1 MMTVEVRIPSP
12 LKSLTGGK
20 ELLQSKGTTVGE
32 VIQEVI
38 SAHPQLKERL
48 CDENGDVRRFITIL
62 LNSED
67 IRFMKNLDTRVN
79 DGDNLFIIPPIG
91 GGSKS
96 IPGHA
101 ILGQGFTSQWDEI
114 EGKRLRGGKVFVL
127 GAGGLGSPAA
137 LYLASAGVGT
147 LGIADSDIVDLSNL
161 HRQLLHFTED
171 VGREKV
177 RSARTKLQAL
187 NPDVKIRT
195 YETRLTSENVREIIA
210 PYDVII
216 DGSDNF
222 PTKFLI
228 NDACYFEKKPL
239 VLGGILKFYGQ
250 ATVFHPWYK
259 GPCYRCI
266 FPNPPPPGSV
276 PSCQE
281 AGVIGAI
288 AGIIGMI
295 QAFEAMKLLSGQG
308 DPLIGRFLV
317 LDALDMTFSEFNLE
331 RDENCR
337 LCGKDAS
344 ITQLVDYQQVCQA

>member
-1 MMTVEVRIPSP
+1 MSVEVRIPSP

-20 ELLQSKGTTVGE
+20 DVIQSKGSTVGE

-38 SAHPQLKERL
+38 SAYPQLRERL
-48 CDENGDVRRFITIL
+48 CDEKGDVRRFINIF
-62 LNSED
+62 LNNED
-67 IRFMKNLDTRVN
+67 IRFKENLDTPVN
-79 DGDNLFIIPPIG
+79 DGDGLSIIPAIAG
-91 GGSKS
+91 GAGSPLVQD
-96 IPGHA
+96 IPG
-101 ILGQGFTSQWDEI
+101 QGYSFQSAGIEDEGLRK
-114 EGKRLRGGKVFVL
+114 GKAFIL

-137 LYLASAGVGT
+137 LFLASAGIGT
-147 LGIADSDIVDLSNL
+147 LGIADSDVVDLSNL

-177 RSARTKLQAL
+177 RSARTKLKAL
-187 NPDVKIRT
+187 NPDVKVRT
-195 YETRLTSENVREIIA
+195 YKTRVTSENVREIIR

-250 ATVFHPWYK
+250 TTVFHPWNR

-266 FPNPPPPGSV
+266 FPNPPPPGAV

-295 QAFEAMKLLSGQG
+295 QAVEAIKLLSGQG

-317 LDALDMTFSEFNLE
+317 FDALDMTFNEFNIK
-331 RDENCR
+331 RDENCP

-344 ITQLVDYQQVCQA
+344 ITQLLDYEQVCQA

>member
-1 MMTVEVRIPSP
+1 MSVRARIPSP
-12 LKSLTGGK
+12 LKSLTNGK
-20 ELLQSKGTTVGE
+20 DVIESRGTTVGE
-32 VIQEVI
+32 GIQQVI
-38 SAHPQLKERL
+38 SAHPELRETL
-48 CDENGDVRRFITIL
+48 CDEAGNMRRFINIF
-62 LNSED
+62 LNNED
-67 IRFMKNLDTRVN
+67 IRSLRNLDTPVN
-79 DGDNLFIIPPIG
+79 EGDSLSFIPAIAG
-91 GGSKS
+91 GAESTPDHRTLRQGISPQWAELK
-96 IPGHA
+96 GKG
-101 ILGQGFTSQWDEI
+101 LGE
-114 EGKRLRGGKVFVL
+114 GKVFIL

-137 LYLASAGVGT
+137 LLLASEGVGT
-147 LGIADSDIVDLSNL
+147 LGIADLDVVDLSNL
-161 HRQLLHFTED
+161 HRQLLHFTND
-171 VGREKV
+171 VGRKKV
-177 RSARTKLQAL
+177 RSARTKLKAL
-187 NPDVKIRT
+187 NPDVKVRT
-195 YETRLTSENVREIIA
+195 YQTRVTSENVREIIR

-266 FPNPPPPGSV
+266 LPSPPPPGSV

-288 AGIIGMI
+288 AGIIGMV
-295 QAFEAMKLLSGQG
+295 QALEAIKLLSGQG

-317 LDALDMTFSEFNLE
+317 FDALDMTFNEFNIV
-331 RDENCR
+331 RNENCP

>member
-1 MMTVEVRIPSP
+1 MSVRVRIPSP

-20 ELLQSKGTTVGE
+20 DVIESKGNTVGG
-32 VIQEVI
+32 VIRKVI
-38 SAHPQLKERL
+38 SSYPQLRKRL
-48 CDENGDVRRFITIL
+48 CDEKGEVRRFINIF
-62 LNSED
+62 LNNED
-67 IRFMKNLDTRVN
+67 IRSMRNLDTPVN
-79 DGDNLFIIPPIG
+79 DGDSLSIIPSIAG
-91 GGSKS
+91 GAEYT
-96 IPGHA
+96 HA
-101 ILGQGFTSQWDEI
+101 QDIIGQGYSFESAGIKE
-114 EGKRLRGGKVFVL
+114 EKLREGKVFIL

-137 LYLASAGVGT
+137 LYLASAGIGT
-147 LGIADSDIVDLSNL
+147 IGIADSDVVDLSNL
-161 HRQLLHFTED
+161 HRQLLHFTND

-177 RSARTKLQAL
+177 RSARAKLKAL
-187 NPDVKIRT
+187 NPGVKVRT
-195 YETRLTSENVREIIA
+195 YETRVTSENVREIIR

-250 ATVFHPWYK
+250 VTVFHPWYK

-266 FPNPPPPGSV
+266 LPDPPPPGSV

-295 QAFEAMKLLSGQG
+295 QAFEAIKLLSGQG

-317 LDALDMTFSEFNLE
+317 FDALDMNFSEFNIV
-331 RDENCR
+331 RNENCP

>member
-1 MMTVEVRIPSP
+1 MSVEVRIPSP

-20 ELLQSKGTTVGE
+20 DVIQSEGSTVGE
-32 VIQEVI
+32 VLQELI
-38 SAHPQLKERL
+38 SAHPQLRGML
-48 CDENGDVRRFITIL
+48 CGENGDMRRFINIF
-62 LNSED
+62 LNNED
-67 IRFMKNLDTRVN
+67 IRFMKNLDTPVN
-79 DGDNLFIIPPIG
+79 DGDSLSVIPAIAG
-91 GGSKS
+91 GGGFPPTQG
-96 IPGHA
+96 IPG
-101 ILGQGFTSQWDEI
+101 QGYSFQSAGMKAQ
-114 EGKRLRGGKVFVL
+114 RLRERKVFIL

-137 LYLASAGVGT
+137 LHLASAGVGT
-147 LGIADSDIVDLSNL
+147 LGIADSDVVDLSNL
-161 HRQLLHFTED
+161 HRQLLHFSKD
-171 VGREKV
+171 VGRGKV
-177 RSARTKLQAL
+177 RSARAKLKAL
-187 NPDVKIRT
+187 NPDVKVRT
-195 YETRLTSENVREIIA
+195 YETRVTSENVRKIIE

-222 PTKFLI
+222 PSKFLI

-266 FPNPPPPGSV
+266 FPHPPPSGSV

-295 QAFEAMKLLSGQG
+295 QAFEAIKLLSGQG

-317 LDALDMTFSEFNLE
+317 FDALDMTFSEFNME
-331 RDENCR
+331 RDENCP

>member
-1 MMTVEVRIPSP
+1 MSVRVRIPSP

-20 ELLQSKGTTVGE
+20 DVVESKGNTVGE
-32 VIQEVI
+32 VIREVI
-38 SAHPQLKERL
+38 SAYPQLGERL
-48 CDENGDVRRFITIL
+48 CDEKGDVRRFINIF
-62 LNSED
+62 LNDED
-67 IRFMKNLDTRVN
+67 IRFMEHLETPVN
-79 DGDNLFIIPPIG
+79 DGDRLSIIPAIA
-91 GGSKS
+91 GGSES
-96 IPGHA
+96 FPDRA
-101 ILGQGFTSQWDEI
+101 MLGQGPSSHLAGMKEETLKE
-114 EGKRLRGGKVFVL
+114 GKVFIL

-137 LYLASAGVGT
+137 LYLASAGIGT

-161 HRQLLHFTED
+161 HRQLLHFTND
-171 VGREKV
+171 VGKVKV
-177 RSARTKLQAL
+177 RSAKAKLKAL
-187 NPDVKIRT
+187 NPNVNVRT
-195 YETRLTSENVREIIA
+195 YRTRVSSENVREIIR

-228 NDACYFEKKPL
+228 NDACYFERKPL

-266 FPNPPPPGSV
+266 FPNPPPPGAV

-288 AGIIGMI
+288 AGIVGMI
-295 QAFEAMKLLSGQG
+295 QAFEAIKLLSGQG

-317 LDALDMTFSEFNLE
+317 FDALDMSFNEFNIV
-331 RDENCR
+331 RNENCP

-344 ITQLVDYQQVCQA
+344 ITHLVDYQQVCQA

>member
-1 MMTVEVRIPSP
+1 MSVQVKIPSP
-12 LKSLTGGK
+12 LKSLTGGRD
-20 ELLQSKGTTVGE
+20 LLQSKGTTVGE
-32 VIQEVI
+32 VIQGVI
-38 SAHPQLKERL
+38 SAHPQLMERL
-48 CDENGDVRRFITIL
+48 CNENGEVRRFINIF
-62 LNSED
+62 LNDED
-67 IRFMKNLDTRVN
+67 IRFMKNLETPVN
-79 DGDNLFIIPPIG
+79 DGDSLFIIPAIA
-91 GGSKS
+91 GGSVS
-96 IPGHA
+96 TPGEIIRA
-101 ILGQGFTSQWDEI
+101 RRFSLRWAGVKDEKLK
-114 EGKRLRGGKVFVL
+114 EARVFIL

-137 LYLASAGVGT
+137 FYLASAGIGT
-147 LGIADSDIVDLSNL
+147 LGIADSDVVDLSNL
-161 HRQLLHFTED
+161 HRQLLHFTKD

-177 RSARTKLQAL
+177 RSARGKLKAL
-187 NPDVKIRT
+187 NPNVKVRT
-195 YETRLTSENVREIIA
+195 YRTRVTSENVREIIR

-250 ATVFHPWYK
+250 ATVFHPWYN

-266 FPNPPPPGSV
+266 FPNPPPPGAV

-295 QAFEAMKLLSGQG
+295 QAFEALKLLSGLG

-317 LDALDMTFSEFNLE
+317 FDALDMTFNEFNIE
-331 RDENCR
+331 RDENCP
-337 LCGKDAS
+337 LCGKAPS

>member
-1 MMTVEVRIPSP
+1 MSVEVRIPSP

-20 ELLQSKGTTVGE
+20 DVILSKGGTVGE

-38 SAHPQLKERL
+38 SAYPQLRERL
-48 CDENGDVRRFITIL
+48 CDENGDVRRFINIF
-62 LNSED
+62 LNDED
-67 IRFMKNLDTRVN
+67 IRFMKNFETPVN
-79 DGDNLFIIPPIG
+79 DGDRLSIIPAIA
-91 GGSKS
+91 GGSES
-96 IPGHA
+96 IPGKVF
-101 ILGQGFTSQWDEI
+101 LGEGISRHWKEI
-114 EGKRLRGGKVFVL
+114 KKERLKEGKVFIL

-147 LGIADSDIVDLSNL
+147 LGIADSDVVDLSNL
-161 HRQLLHFTED
+161 HRQLLHFTRD

-177 RSARTKLQAL
+177 RSARAKLKAL
-187 NPDVKIRT
+187 DQDVKVRT
-195 YETRLTSENVREIIA
+195 YETRVTSENVREIIR

-239 VLGGILKFYGQ
+239 VLGGILRFYGQ

-295 QAFEAMKLLSGQG
+295 QAFEAMKLLLGQG
-308 DPLIGRFLV
+308 DALIGRFLV
-317 LDALDMTFSEFNLE
+317 FDALDMTFDEFNME
-331 RDENCR
+331 KDEDCA
-337 LCGKDAS
+337 LCGKNAS
-344 ITQLVDYQQVCQA
+344 INQLVDYQQICQA

>member
-1 MMTVEVRIPSP
+1 MSVRVRIPSP

-20 ELLQSKGTTVGE
+20 DVIECKGNTVGE
-32 VIQEVI
+32 VIGEVI
-38 SAHPQLKERL
+38 SAYPQLRERL
-48 CDENGDVRRFITIL
+48 CDEKGDVRRFINIF
-62 LNSED
+62 LNDED
-67 IRFMKNLDTRVN
+67 IRFMENLETPVN
-79 DGDNLFIIPPIG
+79 DGDSLSIIPAIA
-91 GGSKS
+91 GGSES
-96 IPGHA
+96 MPGRA
-101 ILGQGFTSQWDEI
+101 ILG
-114 EGKRLRGGKVFVL
+114 EGLSSHLAGMKEETLKEGKVFIL

-137 LYLASAGVGT
+137 LYLASAGIGT

-161 HRQLLHFTED
+161 HRQLLHFTKD
-171 VGREKV
+171 VGRVKV
-177 RSARTKLQAL
+177 RSARAKLRAL
-187 NPDVKIRT
+187 NPNVKVRT
-195 YETRLTSENVREIIA
+195 YRTRVSSENVREIIR

-222 PTKFLI
+222 PTKFLM

-266 FPNPPPPGSV
+266 FPNPPPPGAV

-288 AGIIGMI
+288 AGIMGMV
-295 QAFEAMKLLSGQG
+295 QAFEAIKLLTGQG

-317 LDALDMTFSEFNLE
+317 FDALDMTFNEFSIE
-331 RDENCR
+331 RDEHCP

-344 ITQLVDYQQVCQA
+344 ITQLVDYEQVCQA

>member
-1 MMTVEVRIPSP
+1 MSVEVRIPSP
-12 LKSLTGGK
+12 LKPLTDGK
-20 ELLQSKGTTVGE
+20 DVIQSKGSTVGE
-32 VIQEVI
+32 VIQEAI
-38 SAHPQLKERL
+38 SAYPQLRERL
-48 CDENGDVRRFITIL
+48 CDE
-62 LNSED
+62 
-67 IRFMKNLDTRVN
+67 K
-79 DGDNLFIIPPIG
+79 
-91 GGSKS
+91 
-96 IPGHA
+96 
-101 ILGQGFTSQWDEI
+101 
-114 EGKRLRGGKVFVL
+114 GKEKGLKEGKVFIL

-147 LGIADSDIVDLSNL
+147 LGIADSDVVDLSNL
-161 HRQLLHFTED
+161 HRQLLHGTKD

-177 RSARTKLQAL
+177 HSARGKLKAF
-187 NPDVKIRT
+187 NPDVKVRT
-195 YETRLTSENVREIIA
+195 YRTRVTSGNVRKIIR

-266 FPNPPPPGSV
+266 FPNLPPPGAV

-288 AGIIGMI
+288 AGIIGMV
-295 QAFEAMKLLSGQG
+295 QAFEAIKLLSGQG

-317 LDALDMTFSEFNLE
+317 FDVLDMTFNEFNIV
-331 RDENCR
+331 RDEHCP

-344 ITQLVDYQQVCQA
+344 ITQLVDYEQVCQA

>member
-1 MMTVEVRIPSP
+1 MSVEVRIPSP

-20 ELLQSKGTTVGE
+20 DVIQSKGSTVGE
-32 VIQEVI
+32 VIQAVI
-38 SAHPQLKERL
+38 SVYPQLRERL
-48 CDENGDVRRFITIL
+48 FDEKGDVRRFINIF
-62 LNSED
+62 LNDED
-67 IRFMKNLDTRVN
+67 IRFMKNLETPVN
-79 DGDNLFIIPPIG
+79 DGDSLSIIPAIA
-91 GGSKS
+91 GGSES
-96 IPGHA
+96 SPSPMIPG
-101 ILGQGFTSQWDEI
+101 QGLSSQWEEMKD
-114 EGKRLRGGKVFVL
+114 GKLKGGRVFIL

-147 LGIADSDIVDLSNL
+147 VGIADSDVVDLSNL
-161 HRQLLHFTED
+161 HRQLLHFTKD

-177 RSARTKLQAL
+177 RSARGKLKAL
-187 NPDVKIRT
+187 NPDVKVRT
-195 YETRLTSENVREIIA
+195 YLTRVTSQNVREIIR

-266 FPNPPPPGSV
+266 FPHPPPPGAV

-288 AGIIGMI
+288 AGIIGMV
-295 QAFEAMKLLSGQG
+295 QAVEAMKLLSGQG

-317 LDALDMTFSEFNLE
+317 FDALDMTFNEFNIE
-331 RDENCR
+331 RDENCP

>member
-1 MMTVEVRIPSP
+1 MGVEVRIPSP
-12 LKSLTGGK
+12 LKPHMHGK
-20 ELLQSKGTTVGE
+20 DVIQRKGSTVGG

-38 SAHPQLKERL
+38 SAYPQLKERL
-48 CDENGDVRRFITIL
+48 YDEKGDMRRFINIFL
-62 LNSED
+62 HDED
-67 IRFMKNLDTRVN
+67 IRFMENLETPVN
-79 DGDNLFIIPPIG
+79 DGYVFSITPAIA
-91 GGSKS
+91 GGSES
-96 IPGHA
+96 IPCQVIPGS
-101 ILGQGFTSQWDEI
+101 GYSSQSAGMKE
-114 EGKRLRGGKVFVL
+114 ERLKEGKVFIL

-147 LGIADSDIVDLSNL
+147 LGIADSDVVDLSNL
-161 HRQLLHFTED
+161 HRQLLHFTKD

-177 RSARTKLQAL
+177 RSAKGKLKAL
-187 NPDVKIRT
+187 NPDVRVRT
-195 YETRLTSENVREIIA
+195 YRTRVTSGNVREIIR

-250 ATVFHPWYK
+250 ATVFNPWSK

-266 FPNPPPPGSV
+266 VPNPPPPGTV

-288 AGIIGMI
+288 AGIIGMV
-295 QAFEAMKLLSGQG
+295 QAFETIKLLSGLG

-317 LDALDMTFSEFNLE
+317 FDALDMTFNEFNIE
-331 RDENCR
+331 RNENCP

>member
-1 MMTVEVRIPSP
+1 MSVEVRIPSP

-20 ELLQSKGTTVGE
+20 DVIQSKGNTVGE

-38 SAHPQLKERL
+38 SAYPTLRERL
-48 CDENGDVRRFITIL
+48 CDEKGDVRRFINIF
-62 LNSED
+62 LNDED
-67 IRFMKNLDTRVN
+67 IRFMKNLETPVN
-79 DGDNLFIIPPIG
+79 DGDSLSIIPAIA
-91 GGSKS
+91 GGSES
-96 IPGHA
+96 TPGQV
-101 ILGQGFTSQWDEI
+101 ILGQSFSPQWDGMKVERI
-114 EGKRLRGGKVFVL
+114 KEGKVFIL

-147 LGIADSDIVDLSNL
+147 IGIADSDVVDLSNL
-161 HRQLLHFTED
+161 HRQVLHFTKD

-177 RSARTKLQAL
+177 RSARGKLKAL
-187 NPDVKIRT
+187 NPEVKVRT
-195 YETRLTSENVREIIA
+195 YRTRVTSQNVREIIR

-250 ATVFHPWYK
+250 ATVFHPWFK

-266 FPNPPPPGSV
+266 FPNPPPPGAV

-288 AGIIGMI
+288 AGIIGMV
-295 QAFEAMKLLSGQG
+295 QAFEAMKILSGQG
-308 DPLIGRFLV
+308 DPIIGRFLV
-317 LDALDMTFSEFNLE
+317 FDALDMTFKEFNIE
-331 RDENCR
+331 RDENCP
-337 LCGKDAS
+337 LCGKAAS
-344 ITQLVDYQQVCQA
+344 ITELVDYEQVCQA

>member
-1 MMTVEVRIPSP
+1 MKVLM
-12 LKSLTGGK
+12 
-20 ELLQSKGTTVGE
+20 Q
-32 VIQEVI
+32 VI
-38 SAHPQLKERL
+38 SSYPELRERL
-48 CDENGDVRRFITIL
+48 CDEKGEVRPFSNIF
-62 LNSED
+62 LNNED
-67 IRFMKNLDTRVN
+67 IRSMRNLDTPVN
-79 DGDNLFIIPPIG
+79 DGDSLSIIPSIAG
-91 GGSKS
+91 GAESTPDHRIFRHGISPQWAELK
-96 IPGHA
+96 GKG
-101 ILGQGFTSQWDEI
+101 LGE
-114 EGKRLRGGKVFVL
+114 GKVFIL

-137 LYLASAGVGT
+137 LYLASAGIGT
-147 LGIADSDIVDLSNL
+147 IGIADSDVVDLSNL
-161 HRQLLHFTED
+161 HRQLLHFTND
-171 VGREKV
+171 VGRGKV
-177 RSARTKLQAL
+177 RSARAKLKAL
-187 NPDVKIRT
+187 NPGVKVRT
-195 YETRLTSENVREIIA
+195 YETRVTSENVREIIR

-250 ATVFHPWYK
+250 ATVFHPWHK

-266 FPNPPPPGSV
+266 IPNPPPPGAV

-295 QAFEAMKLLSGQG
+295 QAFEALKLLSGLG

-317 LDALDMTFSEFNLE
+317 FDALDMTFNEFNIE
-331 RDENCR
+331 RDENCP
-337 LCGKDAS
+337 LCGKAPS

>member
-1 MMTVEVRIPSP
+1 MSVEVRIPSP

-20 ELLQSKGTTVGE
+20 DIIQSKGSTVGE

-38 SAHPQLKERL
+38 SAYPQLRERL
-48 CDENGDVRRFITIL
+48 CDEKGDVRRFINIF
-62 LNSED
+62 LNDED
-67 IRFMKNLDTRVN
+67 IRFMGNLETPVN
-79 DGDNLFIIPPIG
+79 DGDSLSIIPAIAG
-91 GGSKS
+91 GA
-96 IPGHA
+96 IPVADHT
-101 ILGQGFTSQWDEI
+101 IFGQGFSPQWAEI
-114 EGKRLRGGKVFVL
+114 GGESLREAKVFIL

-137 LYLASAGVGT
+137 LYLASAGIGT
-147 LGIADSDIVDLSNL
+147 IGIADSDTVDLSNL
-161 HRQLLHFTED
+161 HRQLLHFTKD

-177 RSARTKLQAL
+177 RSARGKLKAI
-187 NPDVKIRT
+187 NRDVRVRT
-195 YETRLTSENVREIIA
+195 YQARVTSENVQDIIK

-228 NDACYFEKKPL
+228 NDACYFERKPL

-250 ATVFHPWYK
+250 ATVFHPRYK

-266 FPNPPPPGSV
+266 FPNPPPPGAV

-288 AGIIGMI
+288 AGIIGMV
-295 QAFEAMKLLSGQG
+295 QAFETIKLLSGRG

-317 LDALDMTFSEFNLE
+317 FDALDMSFNEFNIV
-331 RDENCR
+331 RNENCP
-337 LCGKDAS
+337 LCGKEAS
-344 ITQLVDYQQVCQA
+344 ITQLVDYEQVCQT

>member
-1 MMTVEVRIPSP
+1 MSVQVRIPSP

-20 ELLQSKGTTVGE
+20 DVIESKGNTVGE
-32 VIQEVI
+32 AIREVI
-38 SAHPQLKERL
+38 SAYPQLRERL
-48 CDENGDVRRFITIL
+48 CDEKGEVRRFINIF
-62 LNSED
+62 LNNED
-67 IRFMKNLDTRVN
+67 IRSMRNLGTPVN
-79 DGDNLFIIPPIG
+79 DGDSLSIIPSIAG
-91 GGSKS
+91 GTESTPDHRIFRQGISPQWAELK
-96 IPGHA
+96 GKG
-101 ILGQGFTSQWDEI
+101 LGE
-114 EGKRLRGGKVFVL
+114 GKVFIL

-137 LYLASAGVGT
+137 LYLASTGIGT
-147 LGIADSDIVDLSNL
+147 IGIADSDVVDLSNL
-161 HRQLLHFTED
+161 HRQLLHFTND
-171 VGREKV
+171 VGRVKV
-177 RSARTKLQAL
+177 RSARAKLKAL
-187 NPDVKIRT
+187 NPGVKVRT
-195 YETRLTSENVREIIA
+195 YETRVTSENVREIIR

-266 FPNPPPPGSV
+266 LPDPPPPGSV

-288 AGIIGMI
+288 AGIIGMV
-295 QAFEAMKLLSGQG
+295 QALEAIKLLSGQG

-317 LDALDMTFSEFNLE
+317 FDALDMTFSEFNIV
-331 RDENCR
+331 RNENCP

>member
-1 MMTVEVRIPSP
+1 MSVEVRIPSP

-20 ELLQSKGTTVGE
+20 DVIQSKGSTVGE

-38 SAHPQLKERL
+38 SVYPQLRERL
-48 CDENGDVRRFITIL
+48 CDEKGDVRRFINIF
-62 LNSED
+62 LNDED
-67 IRFMKNLDTRVN
+67 IRFMKNLETPVK
-79 DGDNLFIIPPIG
+79 DGDSLSIIPAIA
-91 GGSKS
+91 GGSES
-96 IPGHA
+96 TPGQV
-101 ILGQGFTSQWDEI
+101 ILGQSFSSQWAGMKEERIKD
-114 EGKRLRGGKVFVL
+114 GKVFIL

-147 LGIADSDIVDLSNL
+147 IGIADSDVVDISNL
-161 HRQLLHFTED
+161 HRQPLHFTKD

-177 RSARTKLQAL
+177 RSARGKLKAL
-187 NPDVKIRT
+187 NPDVKVRT
-195 YETRLTSENVREIIA
+195 YQTRVTSENVREVIK

-266 FPNPPPPGSV
+266 FPNPPPPGAV

-288 AGIIGMI
+288 AGIIGMV
-295 QAFEAMKLLSGQG
+295 QAFEAIKLLSGQG

-317 LDALDMTFSEFNLE
+317 FDSLDMTFKEFNIE
-331 RDENCR
+331 RDENCP
-337 LCGKDAS
+337 LCGKGAS
-344 ITQLVDYQQVCQA
+344 ITQLVDYEQVCQA

>member
-1 MMTVEVRIPSP
+1 MSVEVRIPSP
-12 LKSLTGGK
+12 LKSLTDGK
-20 ELLQSKGTTVGE
+20 DVIQSEGSTVGE

-38 SAHPQLKERL
+38 SAYPQLRERL
-48 CDENGDVRRFITIL
+48 CDEKGDVRRFINIF
-62 LNSED
+62 LNDED
-67 IRFMKNLDTRVN
+67 IRFMKNLETPVN
-79 DGDNLFIIPPIG
+79 DGDSLSIIPAIAGGAEPINDHT
-91 GGSKS
+91 
-96 IPGHA
+96 IFR
-101 ILGQGFTSQWDEI
+101 QGFSPQWAEMK
-114 EGKRLRGGKVFVL
+114 EERLKEGKVFVL

-147 LGIADSDIVDLSNL
+147 IGIADSDVVDLSNL
-161 HRQLLHFTED
+161 HRQLLHFTKD

-177 RSARTKLQAL
+177 RSARGKLKAL
-187 NPDVKIRT
+187 NPNVNVRT
-195 YETRLTSENVREIIA
+195 YQTRVTSENVREIIR

-228 NDACYFEKKPL
+228 NDACYFERKPL

-266 FPNPPPPGSV
+266 FPNPPPPGAV

-288 AGIIGMI
+288 AGIIGMV
-295 QAFEAMKLLSGQG
+295 QAFEAVKLLSGQG

-317 LDALDMTFSEFNLE
+317 FDSLDMTFNEFKIG
-331 RDENCR
+331 RDEHCP
-337 LCGKDAS
+337 LCGKEAS

>member
-1 MMTVEVRIPSP
+1 MSVEVRIPSP

-20 ELLQSKGTTVGE
+20 DIILSKGGTVGE

-38 SAHPQLKERL
+38 SAYPQLRERL
-48 CDENGDVRRFITIL
+48 CDENGDVRRFINIF
-62 LNSED
+62 LNDED
-67 IRFMKNLDTRVN
+67 IRFMKNFETPVN
-79 DGDNLFIIPPIG
+79 DGDRLSIIPAIA
-91 GGSKS
+91 GGSES
-96 IPGHA
+96 IIGQA
-101 ILGQGFTSQWDEI
+101 ILGQGFPSNWAKMKEETLKQ
-114 EGKRLRGGKVFVL
+114 GKVFIL

-161 HRQLLHFTED
+161 HRQLLHFTKD

-177 RSARTKLQAL
+177 RSARTKLKAL
-187 NPDVKIRT
+187 NPDVKVQT
-195 YETRLTSENVREIIA
+195 YETRLTSENVREIIE

-250 ATVFHPWYK
+250 ATVFHPRYK

-295 QAFEAMKLLSGQG
+295 QAFEAIKLLSGQG

-317 LDALDMTFSEFNLE
+317 FDALDMTFSEFNIV
-331 RDENCR
+331 RNENCP

>member
-1 MMTVEVRIPSP
+1 MSVEVRIPSP

-20 ELLQSKGTTVGE
+20 DVIQSKGSTVGE

-38 SAHPQLKERL
+38 SAYPQLRERL
-48 CDENGDVRRFITIL
+48 CDEKGDVRRFINIF
-62 LNSED
+62 LNDED
-67 IRFMKNLDTRVN
+67 IRFMKNLETPVK
-79 DGDNLFIIPPIG
+79 DGDSLSIIPAIA
-91 GGSKS
+91 GGSES
-96 IPGHA
+96 TPGQV
-101 ILGQGFTSQWDEI
+101 ILGQSFSSQWAGMKEERI
-114 EGKRLRGGKVFVL
+114 KEGKVFIL

-147 LGIADSDIVDLSNL
+147 IGIADSDVVDLSNL
-161 HRQLLHFTED
+161 HRQVLHFTKD

-177 RSARTKLQAL
+177 RSARGKLKAL
-187 NPDVKIRT
+187 NPDVKVRT
-195 YETRLTSENVREIIA
+195 YRTRVASENVREIIR
-210 PYDVII
+210 PYDIII

-266 FPNPPPPGSV
+266 FPNPPPPGAV

-288 AGIIGMI
+288 AGIIGMV
-295 QAFEAMKLLSGQG
+295 QAFEAIKLLSGQG

-317 LDALDMTFSEFNLE
+317 FDSLDMTFKEFNIE
-331 RDENCR
+331 RDENCP
-337 LCGKDAS
+337 LCGKGPS
-344 ITQLVDYQQVCQA
+344 ITQLVDYEQVCQV

>member
-1 MMTVEVRIPSP
+1 MSVEVRIPSP

-20 ELLQSKGTTVGE
+20 DVIQSKGSTVGE
-32 VIQEVI
+32 VIQEVL
-38 SAHPQLKERL
+38 SAYPQLRERL
-48 CDENGDVRRFITIL
+48 CDEKGDVRRFINIF
-62 LNSED
+62 LNDED
-67 IRFMKNLDTRVN
+67 IRFMKNLETPVK
-79 DGDNLFIIPPIG
+79 DGDSLSIIPAIA
-91 GGSKS
+91 GGSES
-96 IPGHA
+96 TPGQV
-101 ILGQGFTSQWDEI
+101 ILGQSFSSQWAGMKEERI
-114 EGKRLRGGKVFVL
+114 KEGKVFIL

-147 LGIADSDIVDLSNL
+147 IGIADSDVVDLSNL
-161 HRQLLHFTED
+161 HRQVLHFTKD

-177 RSARTKLQAL
+177 RSARGKLKAL
-187 NPDVKIRT
+187 NPDVKVRT
-195 YETRLTSENVREIIA
+195 YRTRVTSENVREIIR
-210 PYDVII
+210 PYDIII

-250 ATVFHPWYK
+250 ATVFHPWDK

-266 FPNPPPPGSV
+266 FPNPPPPGAV

-288 AGIIGMI
+288 AGIIGMV
-295 QAFEAMKLLSGQG
+295 QAFEAIKLLSGQG

-317 LDALDMTFSEFNLE
+317 FDSLDMSFKEFNIE
-331 RDENCR
+331 RDENCP
-337 LCGKDAS
+337 LCGKGPS
-344 ITQLVDYQQVCQA
+344 ITQLVDYEQVCQV

>member
-1 MMTVEVRIPSP
+1 MSVQVRIPSP

-20 ELLQSKGTTVGE
+20 DVIQSRGTTVGE
-32 VIQEVI
+32 VIQQVI
-38 SAHPQLKERL
+38 SSYPELRERL
-48 CDENGDVRRFITIL
+48 CDEKGQVRRFINIF
-62 LNSED
+62 LNHED
-67 IRFMKNLDTRVN
+67 IRSMRNLDTPVN
-79 DGDNLFIIPPIG
+79 DGDSLSTIPSIAG
-91 GGSKS
+91 GAEFTPDHRIFRHGISPQWAELK
-96 IPGHA
+96 GKG
-101 ILGQGFTSQWDEI
+101 LGE
-114 EGKRLRGGKVFVL
+114 GKVFIL

-137 LYLASAGVGT
+137 LYLASAGIGT
-147 LGIADSDIVDLSNL
+147 IGIADSDVVDLSNL
-161 HRQLLHFTED
+161 HRQLLHFTND

-177 RSARTKLQAL
+177 RSARAKLKAL
-187 NPDVKIRT
+187 NPGVKVRT
-195 YETRLTSENVREIIA
+195 YETRVTSENVREIIR

-266 FPNPPPPGSV
+266 LPDPPPPGSV

-295 QAFEAMKLLSGQG
+295 QAFEAIKLLSGQG

-317 LDALDMTFSEFNLE
+317 FDALDMTFSEFNIV
-331 RDENCR
+331 RNENCP

>member
-1 MMTVEVRIPSP
+1 MSVEVKIPSP

-20 ELLQSKGTTVGE
+20 DVIQSKGSTVGE
-32 VIQEVI
+32 VIQDVI
-38 SAHPQLKERL
+38 SAYPQLRERL
-48 CDENGDVRRFITIL
+48 CDEKGDVRRFINIF
-62 LNSED
+62 LNDED
-67 IRFMKNLDTRVN
+67 IRFMKNLDTPVN
-79 DGDNLFIIPPIG
+79 DGDSLSIIPAIA
-91 GGSKS
+91 GGSES
-96 IPGHA
+96 A
-101 ILGQGFTSQWDEI
+101 LGQVILEHSFPSQWAGMKEETI
-114 EGKRLRGGKVFVL
+114 KEGKVFIL

-147 LGIADSDIVDLSNL
+147 VGIADSDVVDLSNL
-161 HRQLLHFTED
+161 HRQILHFTKD

-177 RSARTKLQAL
+177 RSARGKLKAL
-187 NPDVKIRT
+187 NPDGKVRT
-195 YETRLTSENVREIIA
+195 YRTRVTSENVREIIR
-210 PYDVII
+210 PYDIII

-266 FPNPPPPGSV
+266 FPNPPPPGAV

-288 AGIIGMI
+288 AGIIGMV
-295 QAFEAMKLLSGQG
+295 QAFEAIKLLSGQG

-317 LDALDMTFSEFNLE
+317 FDALDMTFNEFNIV
-331 RDENCR
+331 RDENCP
-337 LCGKDAS
+337 LCGKAPS